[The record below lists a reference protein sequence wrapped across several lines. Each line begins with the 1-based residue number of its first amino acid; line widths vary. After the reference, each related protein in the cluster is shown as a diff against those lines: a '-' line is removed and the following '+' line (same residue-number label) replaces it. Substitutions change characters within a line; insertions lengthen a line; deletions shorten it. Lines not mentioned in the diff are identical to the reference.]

1 MLIPNA
7 KSLQKTKSSEY
18 SWQNTQTCN
27 LRIYVV
33 FKGQDDGVWR
43 GLESTLCYG
52 FNHFLQS
59 RQEWLK
65 TQNWTQSLSTGFVCW
80 KLLHSKF
87 FTRVKND
94 TKLQLIKLIKRKTKT
109 SKRAELC
116 LWHFCSSSHLKGD
129 LSGHGEPVGD
139 VGFFILWS
147 ALPAVQ
153 LNTATTGE
161 QHLPIHLHR
170 RIPGQLAH

>member
-1 MLIPNA
+1 M
-7 KSLQKTKSSEY
+7 
-18 SWQNTQTCN
+18 CN

-59 RQEWLK
+59 RHEWYKLK
-65 TQNWTQSLSTGFVCW
+65 TGHNPSAQVLFVENYSTVN
-80 KLLHSKF
+80 F
-87 FTRVKND
+87 FTRVKNY

-109 SKRAELC
+109 SKR
-116 LWHFCSSSHLKGD
+116 HFCSSSHLKGD

-139 VGFFILWS
+139 VGLFILWS

>member
-1 MLIPNA
+1 ML
-7 KSLQKTKSSEY
+7 LTKHTDV
-18 SWQNTQTCN
+18 QLTNPRGFQRT
-27 LRIYVV
+27 
-33 FKGQDDGVWR
+33 GWR
-43 GLESTLCYG
+43 GMARSWKHSLLW
-52 FNHFLQS
+52 LQS
-59 RQEWLK
+59 LPAVKTRMIK

-80 KLLHSKF
+80 KLLHIKF

-94 TKLQLIKLIKRKTKT
+94 TKLQLIKLMKRKTKT